1 MNISLSITL
10 KEDLA
15 QIASTLNEIFQIV
28 PIYRGG
34 SFRDYNTA
42 FGKICNIL
50 LKYGIDEN
58 PRNLRFRFIL
68 CMQEFFDSI
77 PEDDWRLKDPDFL
90 KQADEAG
97 ISKFIEWV
105 IEQVS

>member
-1 MNISLSITL
+1 MSITL

-15 QIASTLNEIFQIV
+15 HITSTLSEIFQTV
-28 PIYRGG
+28 P
-34 SFRDYNTA
+34 FKRDYDTA
-42 FGKICNIL
+42 FGIVSNIL
-50 LKYGIDEN
+50 RKYGIDEN

-77 PEDDWRLKDPDFL
+77 PENKWRLKDPDFL

-97 ISKFIEWV
+97 ISRFIEWI

>member
-1 MNISLSITL
+1 MSITL

-15 QIASTLNEIFQIV
+15 HITSTLSEIFQTV
-28 PIYRGG
+28 P
-34 SFRDYNTA
+34 FKRDYDTA
-42 FGKICNIL
+42 FGIISNIL
-50 LKYGIDEN
+50 RKYGIDEN

-77 PEDDWRLKDPDFL
+77 PENKWRLKDPDFL
-90 KQADEAG
+90 KQADEVG
-97 ISKFIEWV
+97 ISKFIEWI

>member
-1 MNISLSITL
+1 MSITL

-15 QIASTLNEIFQIV
+15 HIASTLSEIFQTV
-28 PIYRGG
+28 P
-34 SFRDYNTA
+34 FKRDYDTA
-42 FGKICNIL
+42 FGIISNIL

-77 PEDDWRLKDPDFL
+77 PENKWRLKDPDFL
-90 KQADEAG
+90 KQADEVG
-97 ISKFIEWV
+97 ISKFIEWI

>member
-1 MNISLSITL
+1 MSITL

-15 QIASTLNEIFQIV
+15 HIASTLSEIFQTV
-28 PIYRGG
+28 P
-34 SFRDYNTA
+34 FKRDYDTA
-42 FGKICNIL
+42 FGIISNIL
-50 LKYGIDEN
+50 LKYGIVEN

-77 PEDDWRLKDPDFL
+77 PENKWRLKDPDFL
-90 KQADEAG
+90 KQADEVG
-97 ISKFIEWV
+97 ISKFIEWI

>member
-1 MNISLSITL
+1 MSVRL

-15 QIASTLNEIFQIV
+15 RVTAILNETFQTV
-28 PIYRGG
+28 
-34 SFRDYNTA
+34 SFKRDYDTA
-42 FGKICNIL
+42 FGRICNIL
-50 LKYGIDEN
+50 HKYGIEEN

-77 PEDDWRLKDPDFL
+77 PEDKWRLKDPDFL
-90 KQADEAG
+90 KQADETG
-97 ISKFIEWV
+97 IRKFVEWI

>member
-1 MNISLSITL
+1 MSITL

-15 QIASTLNEIFQIV
+15 HITSTLSEIFQTV
-28 PIYRGG
+28 P
-34 SFRDYNTA
+34 FKRDYDTA
-42 FGKICNIL
+42 FGIISNIL
-50 LKYGIDEN
+50 RKYGIDEN

-77 PEDDWRLKDPDFL
+77 PENKWRLKDPDFL

-97 ISKFIEWV
+97 ISKFIKWI

>member
-1 MNISLSITL
+1 MSITF

-15 QIASTLNEIFQIV
+15 HITSTLSEIFQTV
-28 PIYRGG
+28 P
-34 SFRDYNTA
+34 FKRDYDTA
-42 FGKICNIL
+42 FGIISNIL
-50 LKYGIDEN
+50 RKYGIDEN

-77 PEDDWRLKDPDFL
+77 PENKWRLKDPDFL
-90 KQADEAG
+90 KQADEVG
-97 ISKFIEWV
+97 ISKFIEWI

>member
-1 MNISLSITL
+1 M
-10 KEDLA
+10 KEDISH
-15 QIASTLNEIFQIV
+15 IASILNEIFQMV
-28 PIYRGG
+28 P
-34 SFRDYNTA
+34 FKRDYDTA
-42 FGKICNIL
+42 FGRICNIL
-50 LKYGIDEN
+50 LKYGINEN

-77 PEDDWRLKDPDFL
+77 PENKWKLKDPDFL

-97 ISKFIEWV
+97 ISKFMEWI

>member
-1 MNISLSITL
+1 MSITL

-15 QIASTLNEIFQIV
+15 HITSTLSEIFQTV
-28 PIYRGG
+28 P
-34 SFRDYNTA
+34 FKRDYDTA
-42 FGKICNIL
+42 FGIISNIL

-77 PEDDWRLKDPDFL
+77 PENKWRLKDPDFL
-90 KQADEAG
+90 KQADEVG
-97 ISKFIEWV
+97 ISKFIEWI

>member
-1 MNISLSITL
+1 M

-15 QIASTLNEIFQIV
+15 HITSTLSEIFQTV
-28 PIYRGG
+28 P
-34 SFRDYNTA
+34 FKRDYDTA
-42 FGKICNIL
+42 FGIISNIL
-50 LKYGIDEN
+50 RKYGIDEN

-77 PEDDWRLKDPDFL
+77 PENKWRLKDPDFL
-90 KQADEAG
+90 KQADEVG
-97 ISKFIEWV
+97 ISKFIEWI

>member
-1 MNISLSITL
+1 MSVTL

-15 QIASTLNEIFQIV
+15 HVTAILNETFQTV
-28 PIYRGG
+28 
-34 SFRDYNTA
+34 SFKRDYDMA
-42 FGKICNIL
+42 FRKICNIL
-50 LKYGIDEN
+50 RKYGIEEN

-77 PEDDWRLKDPDFL
+77 PEDKWRLKDPYFL
-90 KQADEAG
+90 KQADETG
-97 ISKFIEWV
+97 IRKFVEWI